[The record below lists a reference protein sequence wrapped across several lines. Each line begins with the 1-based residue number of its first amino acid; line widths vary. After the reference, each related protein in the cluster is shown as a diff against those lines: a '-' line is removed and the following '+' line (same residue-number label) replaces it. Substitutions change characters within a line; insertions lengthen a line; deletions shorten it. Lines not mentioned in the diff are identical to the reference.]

1 MCRRSASAARSTAS
15 TRTRS
20 EAGTITGATI
30 RRNSIRSA
38 PRKQRKI
45 RSTPRFSACS
55 APNRYTTTGCA
66 GTRTSTKPL
75 RPSSSAPRWTAT
87 RRWCGGSSRIISTTR
102 VSPFHISSSV
112 RKIPS
117 AGRGIEK
124 GLPMQFEILDE
135 YVKSGKC
142 SVMTMVDTGE

>member
-30 RRNSIRSA
+30 RRNSIISA

-45 RSTPRFSACS
+45 RSTPRFFACS
-55 APNRYTTTGCA
+55 APDPIYNYGLHRYKDEYETPATIEPCTEMGCDP
-66 GTRTSTKPL
+66 KVM
-75 RPSSSAPRWTAT
+75 RWFFENYFNNESLAFSYIQLSQENSFG
-87 RRWCGGSSRIISTTR
+87 WE
-102 VSPFHISSSV
+102 
-112 RKIPS
+112 
-117 AGRGIEK
+117 GIEK